1 MRSFRKGPNPE
12 VLHPS
17 VSSFPQTSQSQTQS
31 GRPGPLPSG
40 GGERRL
46 TAMLAEAI
54 AGALGGSFTNMQ
66 KNRALA
72 LRRC

>member
-1 MRSFRKGPNPE
+1 MRSFRKSPNPE

-17 VSSFPQTSQSQTQS
+17 VSSSLQASQSQTQS
-31 GRPGPLPSG
+31 GKPGPLPGG

-46 TAMLAEAI
+46 TAVLTEVI

>member
-1 MRSFRKGPNPE
+1 M
-12 VLHPS
+12 
-17 VSSFPQTSQSQTQS
+17 
-31 GRPGPLPSG
+31 PSG